1 MSRAFP
7 LALFAVLVPA
17 AAGPAQKVG
26 AEAPEITWLTTLHFD
41 GVKNQKLSELR
52 GSVVLLEFFERHV
65 PECEVRLERLQAL
78 HERLFDRGLVVVVVT
93 FGDGPELDEYF
104 TQEKVTCPI
113 VTAVF
118 KGYDPKT
125 LPFTVL
131 IDVDGKVVWA
141 DTSGNFDSKLIDPL
155 LAKARPAN
163 LAAGLEEVGKLA
175 SAGKLGESYAK
186 AKELLAGGTLSEE
199 AKAQAEKR
207 IAAAEGLVAAG
218 ISDADAA
225 LAGGDAYKA
234 FAALDPLTPYAGV
247 PRADEAAQK
256 LATLLADKKQ
266 KREIDAGKAL
276 VEVEAFQKR
285 REYDEAFNRYKKL
298 ASAWTGTRAAAAAN
312 AAALAIQKGG
322 KLGFDR
328 GCGACM
334 AADKTCSLHAKK
346 KK

>member
-1 MSRAFP
+1 MSRSFP
-7 LALFAVLVPA
+7 LAMLAALVPA

-26 AEAPEITWLTTLHFD
+26 EPAPEITWLTTRHFD
-41 GVKNQKLSELR
+41 GFKNQKLSELR
-52 GSVVLLEFFERHV
+52 GSAVLIDFFEHHV
-65 PECEVRLERLQAL
+65 RECEVRLPKLQAL
-78 HERLFDRGLVVVVVT
+78 HETMFDRGLVVVILT
-93 FGDGPELDEYF
+93 FGEDKELDDYF
-104 TQEKVTCPI
+104 AKEQITCPI
-113 VTAVF
+113 ATAAF
-118 KGYDPKT
+118 TGYEPKT

-141 DTSGNFDSKLIDPL
+141 DISGNFDSKLIEPL

-175 SAGKLGESYAK
+175 SAGKLGASYAK

-207 IAAAEGLVAAG
+207 IATAEANVAAG
-218 ISDADAA
+218 ITAADAA
-225 LAGGDAYKA
+225 LAEGDCYRA
-234 FAALDPLTPYAGV
+234 FTALDPLGPYAGV

-266 KREIDAGKAL
+266 KREVDAGKAL
-276 VEVEAFQKR
+276 AEVEALARR
-285 REYDEAFNRYKKL
+285 REYDEAFKGYKKVV
-298 ASAWTGTRAAAAAN
+298 SAWSNTRAAAAAN